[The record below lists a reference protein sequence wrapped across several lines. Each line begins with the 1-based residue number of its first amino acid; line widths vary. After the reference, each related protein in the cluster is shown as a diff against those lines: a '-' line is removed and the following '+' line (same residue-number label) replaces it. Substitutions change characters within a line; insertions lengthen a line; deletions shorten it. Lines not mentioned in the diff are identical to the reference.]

1 MAWNRFLRGLA
12 VVTTLSLAVAA
23 CGSDPE
29 PAPDPGGET
38 SRSAP
43 ADPASITGTIR
54 LYSYSDGF
62 DPEYMETFFKTYP
75 NIELETAGFGSNE
88 EAVAKIQAGFEADV
102 VNSCVDEATLEMVN
116 KGMYSPL
123 DTSRLEHWEEIWPG
137 MKELP
142 GVMVDGEAF
151 IVPVD
156 AGTAGIMYN
165 ADEITTP
172 PTSWTDLFDPQ
183 YAGRASLEDL
193 AITALDVGALA
204 NGISNPL
211 EMTPDELV
219 MVTQYLIDHRDQFRT
234 FWKGE
239 ADVKAQF
246 KSGEIVIA
254 SGYPGIAKAL
264 RENDG
269 VNVQFAAADEGQMLW
284 TCGYGISPDIDEENV
299 DAAYALLNWYTSLPP
314 QIYAATNWSYLTSNM
329 GIIDAVP
336 AKVVEEASLDSLF
349 TLDNA
354 IPASP
359 PDDRASWVSAW
370 TEVKAS

>member
-1 MAWNRFLRGLA
+1 MRTRYLRGAAAFFALA
-12 VVTTLSLAVAA
+12 MVMVA
-23 CGSDPE
+23 CGGGDDN
-29 PAPDPGGET
+29 PAPSAGG
-38 SRSAP
+38 SAP
-43 ADPASITGTIR
+43 GDPASITGKIR

-62 DPEYMETFFKTYP
+62 DPEYMETFVETYP

-116 KGMYSPL
+116 KGMYQPL
-123 DTSRLEHWEEIWPG
+123 DISRLENWNDIWPG

-142 GVMVDGEAF
+142 GVMVDGEAY

-156 AGTAGIMYN
+156 AGTAGIMYD
-165 ADEITTP
+165 ADIITTP
-172 PTSWTDLFDPQ
+172 PDSWTDLFDPQ

-204 NGISNPL
+204 NGISSPL
-211 EMTPDELV
+211 DMTDEQLAQ
-219 MVTQYLIDHRDQFRT
+219 VTQYLKDNKDQFRT

-264 RENDG
+264 RDRDG
-269 VNVQFAAADEGQMLW
+269 VNVQFAAAKEGQMLW
-284 TCGYGISPDIDEENV
+284 TCGYGISPDIADENL

-314 QIYAATNWSYLTSNM
+314 QVYAATNWSYLTSNQ

-336 AKVVEEASLDSLF
+336 QKIVEEAALDSLF
-349 TLDNA
+349 TLENA

-359 PDDRASWVSAW
+359 PDNREDWVAAW

>member
-1 MAWNRFLRGLA
+1 M
-12 VVTTLSLAVAA
+12 
-23 CGSDPE
+23 
-29 PAPDPGGET
+29 
-38 SRSAP
+38 
-43 ADPASITGTIR
+43 I
-54 LYSYSDGF
+54 
-62 DPEYMETFFKTYP
+62 
-75 NIELETAGFGSNE
+75 
-88 EAVAKIQAGFEADV
+88 
-102 VNSCVDEATLEMVN
+102 NSCVDEATLEMVN
-116 KGMYSPL
+116 KGMYQPL
-123 DTSRLEHWEEIWPG
+123 DVSRLEHWDEIWPG

-142 GVMVDGEAF
+142 GVQVDGEIY

-172 PTSWTDLFDPQ
+172 PTRGPTCSTRSTP
-183 YAGRASLEDL
+183 GRASLEDL

-204 NGISNPL
+204 NGIANPL
-211 EMTPDELV
+211 EMTPEQLEQV
-219 MVTQYLIDHRDQFRT
+219 KQYLIDHRGQFRT

-254 SGYPGIAKAL
+254 SGYPGH
-264 RENDG
+264 REGSCATQDG
-269 VNVQFAAADEGQMLW
+269 VNVQFAAAEEGQMLW
-284 TCGYGISPDIDEENV
+284 TCGYGISPDIAEENL

-314 QIYAATNWSYLTSNM
+314 QVYAATNWSYLTSNQ

-336 AKVVEEASLDSLF
+336 PKVVEEAALDSLF
-349 TLDNA
+349 TLENA

-359 PDDRASWVSAW
+359 PEDREAWVAAW